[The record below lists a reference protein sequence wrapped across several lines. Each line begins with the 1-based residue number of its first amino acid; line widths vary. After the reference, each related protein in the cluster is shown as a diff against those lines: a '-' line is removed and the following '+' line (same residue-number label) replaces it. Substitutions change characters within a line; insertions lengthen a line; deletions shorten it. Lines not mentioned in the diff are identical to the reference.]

1 MSCATASKVL
11 AAQIIGDHR
20 LFKAN
25 KLQGFFEGRC
35 VTRFSLP
42 LSTCV
47 VCQAHLVWVILLVA
61 CWVLQLERSC
71 EEFTFRLSVSGRPDL
86 WKLISSY
93 ESFDVLVHSGE
104 LCASKPQ

>member
-1 MSCATASKVL
+1 MHCASASKVL
-11 AAQIIGDHR
+11 VVHIIGDHL

-42 LSTCV
+42 VSTCV
-47 VCQAHLVWVILLVA
+47 VCQARLVWVILLVA
-61 CWVLQLERSC
+61 CWVLQLQRLC
-71 EEFTFRLSVSGRPDL
+71 EEFTFHLSILGRSGL

-93 ESFDVLVHSGE
+93 ESFDVLVHSCE
-104 LCASKPQ
+104 LRASEVQ